1 MSITSKN
8 TASKTRY
15 MSYEEITNLP
25 ETAYLIIRHKDSVFK
40 FYPHQINE
48 AFWQFLSENA
58 TITYGNDEENI

>member
-1 MSITSKN
+1 
-8 TASKTRY
+8 

-58 TITYGNDEENI
+58 TITYGNDEANI